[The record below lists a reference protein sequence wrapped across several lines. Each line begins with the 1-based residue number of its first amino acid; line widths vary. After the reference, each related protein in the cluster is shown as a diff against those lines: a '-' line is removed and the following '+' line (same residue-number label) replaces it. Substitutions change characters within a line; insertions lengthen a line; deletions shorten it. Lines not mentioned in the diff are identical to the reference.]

1 MTHLTKISFGATSA
15 IVTSLAFIVS
25 LSGSVEPRMPI
36 IGSLLVF
43 AIADNIS
50 DSLGIHIFQ
59 ESDLK
64 KPGVVN
70 ISTLSNFATRFFM
83 ILSFIAIVYLIPIQA
98 AVITSLIWGIAVL
111 MTLSYL
117 IAVEQ
122 ARNPIKDM
130 LQHLAIAVLVI
141 ISSLLLRQWITAVF
155 GGL

>member
-1 MTHLTKISFGATSA
+1 MTHLTKYSFGATSA

-25 LSGSVEPRMPI
+25 LSGNVEPRMPI

-64 KPGVVN
+64 KPGIVN
-70 ISTLSNFATRFFM
+70 VSTLSNFATRFCL
-83 ILSFIAIVYLIPIQA
+83 ILSFIGIVYLLPIQA
-98 AVITSLIWGIAVL
+98 AVILSVIWGIAIL
-111 MTLSYL
+111 MSLSYL
-117 IAVEQ
+117 IALEQ
-122 ARNPIKDM
+122 ERNPIRD
-130 LQHLAIAVLVI
+130 LLTHLAIATLVI
-141 ISSLLLRQWITAVF
+141 VSSLLLRSWITAVF